1 MRIVY
6 EGNYIRMTCGE
17 IALVDECL
25 FYYFELICLFVLM
38 LCVAAN
44 IFAVMQTFPCPPRL
58 NQYLE
63 ENKVSYLGHYKVL
76 PVNILKITIL

>member
-25 FYYFELICLFVLM
+25 FYYFELILFV
-38 LCVAAN
+38 CVDALRRCQHFCSHAN
-44 IFAVMQTFPCPPRL
+44 
-58 NQYLE
+58 
-63 ENKVSYLGHYKVL
+63 VSLS
-76 PVNILKITIL
+76 T